1 MICADEVRSA
11 LGSVKGVKSVK
22 MSLKDEE
29 AVVTYDPNVVKEEDL
44 IKAVKNAEGM
54 HPYEAK
60 VKKKEN
66 SPPSPNSR

>member
-1 MICADEVRSA
+1 MRSA
-11 LGSVKGVKSVK
+11 LESVKGVKSAKV
-22 MSLKDEE
+22 SLKDEE
-29 AVVTYDPNVVKEEDL
+29 AIVTFDPDAAKEEDL

-66 SPPSPNSR
+66 SLPSPNPR